1 MKTIEEKIMDV
12 DSAIC
17 DYIDLIEVSSRGRMS
32 DAILKHLRDLLEHI
46 AVKIYA
52 ENNPAQ
58 IDYDS
63 IPLALANLRTNNDFY
78 FIRKFHGFL
87 QESSSHYTHD
97 PDGAERLM
105 LKYYEYLLQVKS
117 FVYQRYSME
126 ILHNIE
132 KFPID
137 LDDTLQQYYEKIVE
151 KLDIPRFTGDFEKQV
166 KGFMF
171 KSVSLFL

>member
-1 MKTIEEKIMDV
+1 MKSIEEKIMDV

-32 DAILKHLRDLLEHI
+32 DAILKHLRDLMEHI

-52 ENNPAQ
+52 ENKHAH

-63 IPLALANLRTNNDFY
+63 IPLALANLRTSNDFY

-105 LKYYEYLLQVKS
+105 LKYYELKLPTPIGVMNLEKS
-117 FVYQRYSME
+117 
-126 ILHNIE
+126 IL
-132 KFPID
+132 
-137 LDDTLQQYYEKIVE
+137 
-151 KLDIPRFTGDFEKQV
+151 
-166 KGFMF
+166 
-171 KSVSLFL
+171 